1 MSVKISAEALYKSLN
16 STIKN
21 IKGNICFNFAG
32 ISVKINTTDIVGNIL
47 QAWLKQYLLQNN
59 IYFSEPANTQ
69 EFPDFFLD
77 NIAPHQHMLEVKA
90 FNYNATPAFDI
101 ANFESYC
108 DSVKENPFQ
117 LDADYLIFGYTM
129 SNTGD
134 IIIKGLWLHKIWEIS
149 GTSKRYPLKTQVK
162 RDVIYNIRPNSNFKN
177 GSSGSFK
184 NKEDFLSAIFITL
197 CDYRGKKVA
206 TYWLKTLLK
215 NFKDYYDERAT
226 TDLLQTLHKKFQDH
240 YNSPLIL

>member
-1 MSVKISAEALYKSLN
+1 MPIKFSAKDLYECLN
-16 STIKN
+16 STILN
-21 IKGNICFNFAG
+21 TKGNIYFNFAG
-32 ISVKINTTDIVGNIL
+32 ISVKLNTTDIVGSIL

-59 IYFSEPANTQ
+59 IYFSEPTNTQ

-77 NIAPHQHMLEVKA
+77 DNVPYQHMLEVKA

-108 DSVKENPFQ
+108 DSVKENPLQ
-117 LDADYLIFGYTM
+117 LEADYLIFGYTM

-134 IIIKGLWLHKIWEIS
+134 ITINKLWLHKIWEIT

-177 GSSGSFK
+177 GLSGSFK
-184 NKEDFLSAIFITL
+184 NKEDFLSAIFMTL
-197 CDYRGKKVA
+197 FDYKDKTTA
-206 TYWLKTLLK
+206 TCWLNILLK
-215 NFKDYYDERAT
+215 NFQDYYGEIAT
-226 TDLLQTLHKKFQDH
+226 TNLLQILLKNFQEHYGVSLTL
-240 YNSPLIL
+240 